1 MNLIEMFKD
10 QAGAALISKASSF
23 LGADAAKTSAGLGA
37 AIPSILGGLIDKGSS
52 ESGAGEIMDML
63 KGGNFDGSMLDNIGS
78 VFGDASSANQLMN
91 SGGGILQSLL
101 GDKLSGITDI
111 ISRVSGLKTGNS
123 SSLLKMAAPMLMS
136 LVGKKV
142 LGGNMGVSGLM
153 DLLKGQREH
162 VEKAAP
168 AGLGALLG
176 LGKLGDMG
184 KAGLSKA
191 TGAVSGATAAAGNT
205 VRNVGGAARNAGGAA
220 ATTVGNTAKKG
231 GGLLGKLL
239 PLLLLILLA
248 IFAFFMYRG
257 CQDGQSLGDSIK
269 GAADQTV
276 SSTTGAM
283 KDGANAVKDGA
294 NAAGNAIKDGA
305 NAAGDAIKD
314 GANAVGDAFRK
325 IEMPGGEEISAAA
338 GGFTDRMAR
347 AFSGKGSTDE
357 AFVFDGVNFAT
368 GSANITDDS
377 DVQITNL
384 AKLMKAY
391 ADVKIRVEGHT
402 DNTGNAQNNLDLSKA
417 RAAAV
422 KSALEAKGVAADR
435 VDAVG
440 RGQAS
445 PTATNDTEEGRLAN
459 RRVEVYITEK

>member
-37 AIPSILGGLIDKGSS
+37 AIPSILGGLLDKGST

-63 KGGNFDGSMLDNIGS
+63 KGGNFDGSMLDNIGGLFS
-78 VFGDASSANQLMN
+78 DASSANQLMN
-91 SGGGILQSLL
+91 SGGGILSSLL

-142 LGGNMGVSGLM
+142 LGGNMGIGGLM

-184 KAGLSKA
+184 KAGINKA
-191 TGAVSGATAAAGNT
+191 TGAVSGATAAAGST

-239 PLLLLILLA
+239 PLLLFALLA
-248 IFAFFMYRG
+248 VFGWFMYQG
-257 CQDGQSLGDSIK
+257 CQDGKSIGDSIK

-283 KDGANAVKDGA
+283 KDGADAVKDGA
-294 NAAGNAIKDGA
+294 TAAGGA
-305 NAAGDAIKD
+305 MKD

-325 IEMPGGEEISAAA
+325 IEMPNGEEISATA

-357 AFVFDGVNFAT
+357 AYVFDGVNFAT

-377 DVQITNL
+377 DVQISNL
-384 AKLMKAY
+384 AKLMNAY
-391 ADVKIRVEGHT
+391 DDVKIRVEGHT
-402 DNTGNAQNNLDLSKA
+402 DNTGNAQANLDLSKA

-422 KSALEAKGVAADR
+422 KAALEAKGVAAAR

-445 PTATNDTEEGRLAN
+445 PTATNDTDEGRLAN
-459 RRVEVYITEK
+459 RRVEVYITDK